1 MTNICVYQ
9 CAYNRFQPDKGTVGL
24 TGDYFG
30 MKSQRRQQG
39 VAMLTALLIVAL
51 AVIVVTSIFVQ
62 QRYSI
67 RLSNNL
73 QDLEQAYQYAYAAE
87 KMAGAWLAEDIKKTQ
102 DGTYDSLQD
111 NWAAKIPPF
120 EIDDDNGQAIGD
132 VQVKI
137 HDLQAY
143 FNLNNLY
150 DVKAKKPRASMIKIF
165 QQMLQT
171 ADALPLGFANTIVD
185 WIDPNDELVDSGS
198 AESDYYLMQDKPY
211 RASNALLL
219 DPSELALIKLDS
231 LNEQDSKQQ
240 ALAELMPLVTA
251 LPTPTAINV
260 NTAPA
265 KVLTAI
271 GLSDQQLQAIVQ
283 ERNTTA
289 IKSTAALQKLIQ
301 NLSKEQKVLLGVSS
315 NYFRLSGQVRLG
327 KSRLFLNSVLFR
339 SAEGKVHVIMRQFN
353 RVNLPSET
361 DSEAIS

>member
-1 MTNICVYQ
+1 
-9 CAYNRFQPDKGTVGL
+9 
-24 TGDYFG
+24 

-51 AVIVVTSIFVQ
+51 AVTVVSSIFVQ

-87 KMAGAWLAEDIKKTQ
+87 KMAGTWLEEDIKLTK
-102 DGTYDSLQD
+102 DGNYDTLQD

-120 EIDDDNGQAIGD
+120 EIDDDNGQAIGE
-132 VQVKI
+132 VQVKLD
-137 HDLQAY
+137 DLQAY
-143 FNLNNLY
+143 FNVNNLY
-150 DVKAKKPRASMIKIF
+150 DVQAKKPRATMIKLF

-171 ADALPLGFANTIVD
+171 AGALPLGFTNNIID
-185 WIDPNDELVDSGS
+185 WIDPDDELVDQDS
-198 AESDYYLMQDKPY
+198 AESDYYLMQDRPY
-211 RASNALLL
+211 QASNALLL
-219 DPSELALIKLDS
+219 ESSELALIKLGSAND
-231 LNEQDSKQQ
+231 EESKQEQ
-240 ALAELMPLVTA
+240 LAELMSLVTT
-251 LPTPTAINV
+251 LPTPTSVNV

-271 GLSDQQLQAIVQ
+271 GLTDPQLQAIVQ
-283 ERNTTA
+283 ERNTA
-289 IKSTAALQKLIQ
+289 PLKSVEALQKLVQ
-301 NLSKEQKVLLGVSS
+301 NLTKEQKVLLGVSS

-353 RVNLPSET
+353 RVNPTPEPEP
-361 DSEAIS
+361 EAS